1 MNAQQLK
8 NAILQEAIEGRLV
21 PQDPND
27 EPASALLARIR
38 KEKEQLVKAGKLKKK
53 DLEVKP
59 ISEDEIPFEIP
70 ESWEWVRVEDVIYPP
85 KYGTSNKSLPNGS
98 VPVLRMGN
106 IQDGEIVF
114 DKLVFSNDISD
125 NEKYNLTNG
134 DLLFNRTNSAE
145 LVGKT
150 GIYRGQRPAI
160 YAGYLILLRPIG
172 IHPDYLNYVLGSSYA
187 RSYCKEVKTIGVQQC
202 NINAEK
208 ISSFIIPLP
217 PLAEQ
222 KRIVAKIEELLP
234 KVEEYGKAQ
243 DALNKLNAELPERL
257 KKSILQEAIEGRLV
271 PQDPNDETA
280 SVLLDKI
287 QAEKKRLVK
296 EGKLKKKDLEVKPIS
311 EDEIP
316 FEIPES
322 WEWVRIESLF
332 NHSSGKQLSAADTE
346 GTLKEYIT
354 TSNLYWDRFELDNL
368 KSMYYK
374 DSELERCTAK
384 KGDLLVCEGGDVGRS
399 AIWPYDYDI
408 CLQNHV
414 HRLRPYN
421 ECYTRFVYF
430 VIWFYKII
438 GDIGGKGIGIKG
450 LSASALKS
458 IVLPIPP
465 LAEQHRIVEKL
476 EQVLGEIDKLKK

>member
-27 EPASALLARIR
+27 EPASALLVHIR
-38 KEKEQLVKAGKLKKK
+38 KEKERLVKEGKLKKK

-271 PQDPNDETA
+271 PQDPNDEPA

-287 QAEKKRLVK
+287 RQEKAQLVK
-296 EGKLKKKDLEVKPIS
+296 AGKLKKKDLGEVPIKR
-311 EDEIP
+311 DEVDSVLP
-316 FEIPES
+316 AG
-322 WEWVRIESLF
+322 WEWCRL
-332 NHSSGKQLSAADTE
+332 
-346 GTLKEYIT
+346 GTLAEFINGLAFKPEEWENNGLPIIRIQNLTDSNRPINYT
-354 TSNLYWDRFELDNL
+354 TKVFDN
-368 KSMYYK
+368 KFK
-374 DSELERCTAK
+374 VEN
-384 KGDLLVCEGGDVGRS
+384 GDLLFSWS
-399 AIWPYDYDI
+399 ATLDSFIWNGKTAWLNQHIFKVNPYGTIDKKW
-408 CLQNHV
+408 L
-414 HRLRPYN
+414 
-421 ECYTRFVYF
+421 
-430 VIWFYKII
+430 FY
-438 GDIGGKGIGIKG
+438 
-450 LSASALKS
+450 ALKA
-458 IVLPIPP
+458 IVVQLSFVTHGLTMKHLTRGVFENYPIALPP
-465 LAEQHRIVEKL
+465 LSEQHRIVEKL
-476 EQVLGEIDKLKK
+476 EQLLGEIDKLKK

>member
-8 NAILQEAIEGRLV
+8 NVILQEAIEGRLV

-27 EPASALLARIR
+27 EPASVLLDKIR
-38 KEKEQLVKAGKLKKK
+38 KEKARLVKDGKLKKK
-53 DLEVKP
+53 DLEETP

-70 ESWEWVRVEDVIYPP
+70 ESWEWCRVGDIIYPP
-85 KYGTSNKSLPNGS
+85 KYGTSNKSSLQGE
-98 VPVLRMGN
+98 VAVLRMGN

-114 DKLVFSNDISD
+114 DKLVFSNNKAD
-125 NEKYNLTNG
+125 NDKYNLIAG

-150 GIYRGQRPAI
+150 GIYRGQQKAI

-172 IHPDYLNYVLGSSYA
+172 TISDYLNYVLGSSYA

-208 ISSFIIPLP
+208 ISTFVISLP

-243 DALNKLNAELPERL
+243 DALNNLNAELPDRL

-271 PQDPNDETA
+271 PQDPNDEPA
-280 SVLLDKI
+280 SVLLAKI
-287 QAEKKRLVK
+287 RKEKEQLVK
-296 EGKLKKKDLEVKPIS
+296 EGKLKKKDLTETPIT

-316 FEIPES
+316 FDIPES
-322 WEWVRIESLF
+322 WEKVKLSFVTSLTEGEKKEGNYVCLDAKYLRGKSTGELLSKGKF
-332 NHSSGKQLSAADTE
+332 VYKNDNIILVDGENSGEVFTVPCDGFMGSTFKQLWVSKAMC
-346 GTLKEYIT
+346 LKYV
-354 TSNLYWDRFELDNL
+354 LYFI
-368 KSMYYK
+368 MAYK
-374 DSELERCTAK
+374 DILRNSK
-384 KGDLLVCEGGDVGRS
+384 KGAAIPHLNKDIFNNLV
-399 AIWPYDYDI
+399 
-408 CLQNHV
+408 
-414 HRLRPYN
+414 
-421 ECYTRFVYF
+421 
-430 VIWFYKII
+430 I
-438 GDIGGKGIGIKG
+438 G
-450 LSASALKS
+450 
-458 IVLPIPP
+458 IPP

-476 EQVLGEIDKLKK
+476 EQLLGEIDKLKK